1 MESSLNSIPSNQ
13 PNSPGK
19 HQLKFGIKTAQQ
31 FTTYDDI
38 LRVWLEADTIPI
50 IEHAWAFDHFIPLGH
65 DPTGPQLEGWT
76 LLGALAARTNRLRVG
91 LMVTGNTYRHPAV
104 LANIGAT
111 VDHISHGRLD
121 FGIGAG
127 WNELESNMYGIPL
140 YKPGERIRRLG
151 ESCEVVKRLWTDTVA
166 NFDGKYYQ
174 LQDARCEPKPVQKP
188 YPPFVIGGSGEQLTL
203 RVVAQYANIWN
214 FVGGSVNT
222 FRHKVEVLEG
232 HCAAVGRDPSE
243 IERSIQMIVN
253 YDNPEETLKT
263 IRPYIEAGANHI
275 ILNLRAP
282 YPKGIVERLAEK
294 IAEPLKAEYDYRGY
308 AG

>member
-1 MESSLNSIPSNQ
+1 MTLR
-13 PNSPGK
+13 
-19 HQLKFGIKTAQQ
+19 FGIKTAQQ
-31 FTTYDDI
+31 FTSFDDI
-38 LRVWLEADTIPI
+38 LRVWLEADSIPI
-50 IEHAWAFDHFIPLGH
+50 IEHAWAFDHFIPLGP

-76 LLGALAARTNRLRVG
+76 LLGALAARTERLRVG

-111 VDHISHGRLD
+111 VDLISHGRLD

-127 WNELESNMYGIPL
+127 WNELESTMYDIPL
-140 YKPGERIRRLG
+140 YTPGERIRRLG
-151 ESCEVVKRLWTDTVA
+151 EACEVIKRLWTETVA

-174 LQDARCEPKPVQKP
+174 LKDARCEPKPVQKP

-214 FVGGSVNT
+214 FAGGSVDT
-222 FRHKVEVLEG
+222 FRHKNEVLKG
-232 HCAAVGRDPSE
+232 HCAAIGRDPSD

-253 YDNPEETLKT
+253 YDNFAKT
-263 IRPYIEAGANHI
+263 RDDMRPYIEAGATHI

-282 YPKGIVERLAEK
+282 YPEGIVHRLAQE
-294 IAEPLKAEYDYRGY
+294 IAEPLRNEYVRI
-308 AG
+308 